1 MKHRFLVTGG
11 CGSVGS
17 ALVEHLLNAGEIVC
31 SFDHNEDG
39 LFRQLQSLSSS
50 KKELF
55 KPFIGDV
62 RDLKRLEQALSGV
75 DYVYHCAAL
84 KHVRLCEYNPFEALK
99 TNVDGTNNVVVASI
113 NARVKK
119 VVLTSSDKAV
129 NPSSTMGTT
138 KLLAEKIITSG
149 NNIIGSRDIKL
160 SSVRFGNV
168 WNTAGSVAKIF
179 KTQCENNEKITLTS
193 PEMSR
198 FFVTMKNAIEL
209 CEFAMENMLGGEV
222 FISHMG
228 TLNIGDLANEFKEKF
243 SNNKDFKVIGLHPGE
258 KLYEELYTEQE
269 ATRTGKFG
277 NYYVILPENQYHNK
291 TINYWTRNK
300 KLQMVNPNKSLRSDI
315 SLEEVDPKILISEIS

>member
-39 LFRQLQSLSSS
+39 LFRQLQALSSS

-113 NARVKK
+113 NSRVKK

-149 NNIIGSRDIKL
+149 NNIVGSRDIKL
-160 SSVRFGNV
+160 CSVRFGNV

-179 KTQCENNEKITLTS
+179 KTQCENNEQITLTS

-243 SNNKDFKVIGLHPGE
+243 SNNRDLKVIGLHPGE

-269 ATRTGKFG
+269 ATRTGKFE
-277 NYYVILPENQYHNK
+277 NYFVILPENQYHNK
-291 TINYWTRNK
+291 TINYWTINK
-300 KLQMVNPNKSLRSDI
+300 KLQMVDPNKSLRSDI